1 MQKSKHNL
9 YCQAILTTCMI
20 AQNIAI
26 ANQSTKT
33 QARRSAIGSIY
44 FTILARAKS
53 TSRLYCVAIL
63 AVIAQMVDVRS
74 ALSIICMISGVKK
87 VCSLSRSIIESDI
100 LLQPAISSEIVLKSF
115 LMIIFPELAP
125 VSRKVFTI
133 LTHALLR
140 R

>member
-1 MQKSKHNL
+1 
-9 YCQAILTTCMI
+9 MI